1 MTHRNTKNKWLSS
14 GRDVRR
20 LHFFEDKSMT
30 NQNTQLVALDGN
42 LAIAELMR
50 ALELLE
56 VADDDAEH
64 LDALDGEI
72 EAHQQHGFYVPT
84 REELM
89 DTTGE
94 FLVHLMMERE

>member
-1 MTHRNTKNKWLSS
+1 LSS

-20 LHFFEDKSMT
+20 LHFFEDKNMT
-30 NQNTQLVALDGN
+30 NQNTHLVALDGN
-42 LAIAELMR
+42 MAVAELMR

-56 VADDDAEH
+56 IADDDADD
-64 LDALDGEI
+64 LDAEI

-89 DTTGE
+89 ETTGE